1 MKELLHSIDK
11 GTLMAIIILGSK
23 AMNIQEAIEERRRQ
37 IKSLEQEI
45 NALQMAADILKGSA
59 KTEKPKSQPD
69 MAYAILDDIGK
80 PMHVGQITAQIKKR
94 FSVNVKTNNLGVM
107 LFRYSKRG
115 NRFYKVQGK
124 PNTYG
129 LIKWQEISERLEP
142 SRGSQILA
150 LAN

>member
-1 MKELLHSIDK
+1 MK
-11 GTLMAIIILGSK
+11 
-23 AMNIQEAIEERRRQ
+23 IQEANEERGGEN
-37 IKSLEQEI
+37 KSVENEN
-45 NALQMAADILKGSA
+45 NALHMAAEILKGSV
-59 KTEKPKSQPD
+59 KTEKQKSQPD

>member
-1 MKELLHSIDK
+1 
-11 GTLMAIIILGSK
+11 
-23 AMNIQEAIEERRRQ
+23 MNIQEAIEERRRQ

-45 NALQMAADILKGSA
+45 SALQMAADILKSGA

-69 MAYAILDDIGK
+69 MAYAVLEDVGK
-80 PMHVGQITAQIKKR
+80 PMHVAQITAQIKKR
-94 FSVNVKTNNLGVM
+94 FSANVKTNNIAVM

-129 LIKWQEISERLEP
+129 LLKWQEISARL
-142 SRGSQILA
+142 GSAKASPVQA